1 MVADVNAHQRL
12 ILALEHLEQGDSASF
27 EDTLWLAFGD
37 HWTTV
42 LQRLLQRRI
51 VVYRALDDV
60 YSLSEAGGEALEQL
74 RRESEGRTPASDSPI
89 SA

>member
-1 MVADVNAHQRL
+1 MVADANAHQKL
-12 ILALEHLEQGDSASF
+12 ILALEHLERGDSPAF

-51 VVYRALDDV
+51 VAYHALDDF
-60 YSLSEAGGEALEQL
+60 YSLTEPGLDALEQL
-74 RRESEGRTPASDSPI
+74 RRESDGQLPASDSPI